1 MTESADA
8 VASWD
13 LIVLRS
19 HGEIIKVVISDL
31 PYLVV
36 KELGICLL
44 VLVLLQLSVTIES
57 SVREAQVCAFGQDIR
72 AGDRGALGK
81 KVEVLMGDN
90 HQIAGYIRDGPL
102 G

>member
-1 MTESADA
+1 M
-8 VASWD
+8 ASWD

-36 KELGICLL
+36 KGLGICLL
-44 VLVLLQLSVTIES
+44 ILFLPHLSVTIEPS
-57 SVREAQVCAFGQDIR
+57 LREAQVCAFGQDIR
-72 AGDRGALGK
+72 AGERGALDK

-90 HQIAGYIRDGPL
+90 HQTAGDTRDGPL